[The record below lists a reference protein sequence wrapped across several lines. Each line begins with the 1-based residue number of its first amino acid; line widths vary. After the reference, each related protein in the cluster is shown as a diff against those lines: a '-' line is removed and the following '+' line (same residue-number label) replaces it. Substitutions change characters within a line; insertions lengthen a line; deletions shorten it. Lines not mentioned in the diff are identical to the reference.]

1 MTEPEST
8 EPVSWLRLERYHLGE
23 LPPEE
28 AEAVERAIATDP
40 ETRECIESIRQPVRL
55 NPRPELP
62 LRAEVPAPESPL
74 VKRRYLR
81 DALKSPWP
89 TLVLAAAAAFFVY
102 VSARPTNEVDGAP
115 PPRLVHV
122 KGGDVAIE
130 LVRERQGVVTPNPV
144 SFAEGDRFKV
154 KLTCPP
160 SMTKDT
166 FEVLVIQGQDASRP
180 LAPLGAVVCGNGV
193 ALPGAFSL
201 TGAAPSSVCVAWG
214 GAARTEGR
222 LGSKELA
229 SLRGSAVCETLR
241 SER

>member
-23 LPPEE
+23 LPPDE
-28 AEAVERAIATDP
+28 AEAVERRIATDP
-40 ETRECIESIRQPVRL
+40 ETRECFESIRRPVRL

-62 LRAEVPAPESPL
+62 FRAEVPAPESPL
-74 VKRRYLR
+74 AKRRRLR
-81 DALKSPWP
+81 DALRSPWP
-89 TLVLAAAAAFFVY
+89 TLLLAAAAAFFLY
-102 VSARPTNEVDGAP
+102 VSIHPTNQPDGAP
-115 PPRLVHV
+115 PPRLLHV
-122 KGGDVAIE
+122 KGGDVSIE
-130 LVRERQGVVTPNPV
+130 LVRERHGVVTPNPV

-166 FEVLVIQGQDASRP
+166 FEVLVIQAQDASRP
-180 LAPLGAVVCGNGV
+180 LAPLGAVACGNGV

-201 TGAAPSSVCVAWG
+201 TGAARTSVCVAWG
-214 GAARTEGR
+214 GTAQTDGR

-229 SLRGSAVCETLR
+229 ALRGSAVCATLR
-241 SER
+241 PDR